1 MDPVARGPEQLD
13 SFPDAVVVA
22 SEAEVQ
28 QAFARLAAGLQPS
41 IDADDCV
48 LLGVMM
54 GGLIPMARLAA
65 MLRGDFAMDYCQISR
80 YRGAT
85 HGGEL
90 EWLRAPRM
98 GLGGPTVLLVDDT
111 FDEGITLDY
120 AVGACRA
127 LGAARVISAVLVR
140 KRHDRAAV
148 ETSPDLVGL
157 EVDDRYVFGCGM
169 DYRHRW
175 RHLPEIYAL
184 RGDA

>member
-1 MDPVARGPEQLD
+1 LG
-13 SFPDAVVVA
+13 SFPDAVLVA
-22 SEAEVQ
+22 SETDVRRAYE
-28 QAFARLAAGLQPS
+28 RLAAELQLS
-41 IDADDCV
+41 IDANDCV

-65 MLRGDFAMDYCQISR
+65 LLGGDYALDYCQVSR

-85 HGGEL
+85 RGGEL
-90 EWLRAPRM
+90 EWLQPPHMPLDGR
-98 GLGGPTVLLVDDT
+98 TVLLVDDI

-120 AVGACRA
+120 VVGACRER
-127 LGAARVISAVLVR
+127 GAERVISTVLVR
-140 KRHDRAAV
+140 KRHDRVAV
-148 ETSPDLVGL
+148 ATVPDLVGL
-157 EVDDRYVFGCGM
+157 EVEDRYVFGCGM